1 MRRAASGIAGSIAR
15 RARDLVSSDL
25 LGVGTSPGFAI
36 DARHSRSS
44 PDVAPKHHR
53 NHPRVAVPSALT
65 VEQLRSAPFES
76 NALEPCGDDDAATMS
91 RQIRKR
97 RAYPVACA
105 ARCRHGFARA
115 YLHAPLHVPAAT
127 ASGFDGFPGD
137 ESAPGPSPGT
147 PNPVEPEPLKATSS
161 RRGRSRGSRSKAK
174 AALASPSGGAQAE
187 HALGWLACPL
197 LDREVDKLERRGGI
211 DAMASVISLTPSLSA
226 ALERAHRSAVSVRRW
241 MLPSQWTERVE
252 RHDGFE
258 QIRHVLFRTGL
269 VGVSLDK
276 EEGFVGG
283 WRGNRVKCLH
293 AQLGDALVRGERANP
308 VGGLVMRRLVELGV
322 ETTGSAE
329 CWRECAASDD
339 PRRDAR

>member
-1 MRRAASGIAGSIAR
+1 M
-15 RARDLVSSDL
+15 
-25 LGVGTSPGFAI
+25 
-36 DARHSRSS
+36 
-44 PDVAPKHHR
+44 APKHHR
-53 NHPRVAVPSALT
+53 NHPRVAVPSTLT

-127 ASGFDGFPGD
+127 ARSFDGHPGD
-137 ESAPGPSPGT
+137 ESAPGSSPGT
-147 PNPVEPEPLKATSS
+147 PNPDEPEPLKATSS
-161 RRGRSRGSRSKAK
+161 RRGRSRGLRSKAK

-211 DAMASVISLTPSLSA
+211 DAMAAVARGVGALSA
-226 ALERAHRSAVSVRRW
+226 ALERSHRSAVSVRRW
-241 MLPSQWTERVE
+241 MLPRQWAERVE
-252 RHDGFE
+252 RDDGFE
-258 QIRHVLFRTGL
+258 RIRHVLFRTGL

-308 VGGLVMRRLVELGV
+308 VGGLVLRRLEELGV

>member
-1 MRRAASGIAGSIAR
+1 M
-15 RARDLVSSDL
+15 
-25 LGVGTSPGFAI
+25 
-36 DARHSRSS
+36 
-44 PDVAPKHHR
+44 APKHHR
-53 NHPRVAVPSALT
+53 NHPRVAVPSTLT

-127 ASGFDGFPGD
+127 ARGFDGLPGD

-147 PNPVEPEPLKATSS
+147 PNPDEPEPDYDARTKSTSS

-211 DAMASVISLTPSLSA
+211 DAMAAVARGVGALSA
-226 ALERAHRSAVSVRRW
+226 ALERSHRSAVSVRRW
-241 MLPSQWTERVE
+241 MLPRQWVERVE
-252 RHDGFE
+252 RNDGFE
-258 QIRHVLFRTGL
+258 RIRHVLFRTGL

-308 VGGLVMRRLVELGV
+308 VGGLVLRRLVELGV